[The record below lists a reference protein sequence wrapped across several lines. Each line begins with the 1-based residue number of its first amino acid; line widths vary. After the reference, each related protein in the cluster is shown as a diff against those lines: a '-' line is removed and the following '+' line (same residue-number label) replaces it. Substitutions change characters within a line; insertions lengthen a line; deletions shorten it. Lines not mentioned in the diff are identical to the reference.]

1 MFTTVKKLY
10 YKVKSRLTDRQLH
23 KDLSQRA
30 LYFKRYNMYKTL
42 YYLSKLVIDEEL
54 KEQNY
59 IISPDLLRS
68 RVQYLFWEWKNE
80 GLIDCLD
87 RFSPE
92 TENWITKI

>member
-1 MFTTVKKLY
+1 MFTTIKKIYFNL
-10 YKVKSRLTDRQLH
+10 KGALSNRQLS
-23 KDLSQRA
+23 KELSQRA

-42 YYLSKLVIDEEL
+42 YYLSKLVIQEGLDEH
-54 KEQNY
+54 NY
-59 IISPDLLRS
+59 ILPPDLLNS
-68 RVQYLFWEWKNE
+68 KVQYLFWEWKKE